1 MRSFFSK
8 TNRNIKNFSIPG
20 QTLITLAFSL
30 FLIFAISFIMNSSY
44 VSAGNEN
51 RPDPD
56 VTYISR
62 TPRYYRFKV
71 DYPKTRFGIGIPVL
85 AKGTETQKR
94 MPLEGETVIYT
105 AHIINKGNVRC
116 PGFDYL
122 WLVNGKPVK
131 KGIVKVINPGREET
145 VKYSCR
151 WKDVPQKI
159 EFRIDTGKKLRE
171 ICKKN
176 NSLTI
181 GSHDLT
187 LSIWAEQGIY
197 DIFNRTKNR
206 VGSYSFEDWIQNHFA
221 VMNQRFAQA
230 KYDVSPDGIL
240 DRVRI
245 DKIVVAEDL
254 DGPGNPLDKDPDQ
267 FLIDGRWQFKDNSHG
282 NINGK
287 KGAWQDY
294 VNLYI
299 AKTDWGLIH
308 EMAHQLGVID
318 LYRMN
323 LINDK
328 KRYPNNGI
336 HVLDKSGKKIPVT
349 KLPTCSWHQVL
360 FKNPGI
366 MAGGD
371 TSPYK
376 DSTYFSSHTAA
387 GMNTNYLMRR
397 GYYGDYLFDTP
408 AKTSLKILDK
418 SGKPVAGAMVEM
430 FQKDAQTE
438 VIDNKPE
445 IKGRTNGHGIIQ
457 LPNRKVDGVTTETM
471 HTLKPN
477 PFGQIHVVGTNGTML
492 LRVTQGGKTGYGW
505 LFIIDLNMAYW
516 KGKKNNAVI
525 TINTSL

>member
-1 MRSFFSK
+1 MKTIFFQNSH
-8 TNRNIKNFSIPG
+8 NGGNIPVLKITSI
-20 QTLITLAFSL
+20 TFILSLFFILTISLIT
-30 FLIFAISFIMNSSY
+30 NSSS

-51 RPDPD
+51 LPDPD

-71 DYPKTRFGIGIPVL
+71 DYPQTRFGIGKPVL

-94 MPLEGETVIYT
+94 MPTPGETVTYT
-105 AHIINKGNVRC
+105 AHIINKGNVRSK
-116 PGFDYL
+116 GFDYL
-122 WLVNGKPVK
+122 WSVNGKPVK
-131 KGIVKVINPGREET
+131 KGVVKVLYPGKEEL
-145 VKYSCR
+145 VNYSCR
-151 WKDVPQKI
+151 WKDVPEKI
-159 EFRIDTGKKLRE
+159 EFRIDTAKKLKE

-176 NSLTI
+176 NSLAI

-206 VGSYSFEDWIQNHFA
+206 VGSYSFEDWIQDHFT
-221 VMNQRFAQA
+221 VMNQRFSQA

-254 DGPGNPLDKDPDQ
+254 DGPGNPMDQDPDQ

-308 EMAHQLGVID
+308 EMAHQLGIID

-336 HVLDKSGKKIPVT
+336 HVLDANGQKIPVT
-349 KLPTCSWHQVL
+349 QLPTCSWHQVL

-371 TSPYK
+371 TSPYNER
-376 DSTYFSSHTAA
+376 TYFSSHTAA
-387 GMNTNYLMRR
+387 AMNTNYLMRR
-397 GYYGDYLFDTP
+397 GYFGDYLFDTP
-408 AKTSLKILDK
+408 AKTSIKILDK

-445 IKGRTNGHGIIQ
+445 ITGRTNGQGIMP
-457 LPNRKVDGVTTETM
+457 LPNREVESVTTETV

-492 LRVTQGGKTGYGW
+492 LRITQGGKIGYGW

-516 KGKKNNAVI
+516 RGKKNNAVI
-525 TINTSL
+525 TINSSL